1 MEETSEQGPVIEKE
15 ITKVY
20 INRENAMAMRDIHQL
35 KGHTGSVFHGIFV
48 AAGRTEAAMTAE
60 RNKLKFATVGTAAHG
75 TTEGWIATVN
85 HLFDI
90 FHLSIPGMKSIFN
103 FFIIVGKDSL
113 QDIHKPIMQEKAT
126 KRNPYPLKI
135 EGQGS

>member
-1 MEETSEQGPVIEKE
+1 
-15 ITKVY
+15 
-20 INRENAMAMRDIHQL
+20 MAVSDIHQL
-35 KGHTGSVFHGIFV
+35 KGHTCSAFHGVFV
-48 AAGRTEAAMTAE
+48 TTGRAETAVTAK
-60 RNKLKFATVGTAAHG
+60 RDKPKFATMGTAVHG

-103 FFIIVGKDSL
+103 FFLIVGKDSL

-126 KRNPYPLKI
+126 KRKPYPLKI
-135 EGQGS
+135 EGQRS